1 MARVLSCDQATRVS
15 GYAVFD
21 NGEYVESG
29 IVDLSKS
36 TLETPERSFVMAKEL
51 WKVIKK
57 YKPDYL
63 ILEETQNQNNVK
75 TVQVLSRLQGMIIG
89 YAEAHKVKTYMIQ
102 PSKWRKALSYTQ
114 GPKIRRDALK
124 QQSLEYVKKNLGLDL
139 SEDAAEAVCLGI
151 AAHQIY
157 NFE

>member
-15 GYAVFD
+15 GFSVFD
-21 NGEYVESG
+21 DGEYIESG

-57 YKPDYL
+57 YQPDYL
-63 ILEETQNQNNVK
+63 ILEETQNQNNIK
-75 TVQVLSRLQGMIIG
+75 TVQILSRLQGMIIG

-102 PSKWRKALSYTQ
+102 PSRWRKTLSYVQ
-114 GPKIRRDALK
+114 GPKVRRDALK
-124 QQSLEYVKKNLGLDL
+124 KQSIEYVKNNLGLTL

-151 AAHQIY
+151 AAHKIY